1 MIKTRTWVILIAAA
15 AVVLAAAS
23 FFLLRSRS
31 EGTVVQIIQDNTVI
45 REIDLSRVSREYSFV
60 VESPYGGSN
69 TILVQPGRI
78 CVSEADCPDRICV
91 KSGWHSDSAAPIVCL
106 PHRLVI
112 RIEKNAAAGSEAV
125 PDAVSQ

>member
-1 MIKTRTWVILIAAA
+1 M
-15 AVVLAAAS
+15 
-23 FFLLRSRS
+23 
-31 EGTVVQIIQDNTVI
+31 I

-91 KSGWHSDSAAPIVCL
+91 HQGWLSDGAAPVVCM
-106 PHRLVI
+106 PHRLVL
-112 RIEKNAAAGSEAV
+112 RLKDGEEA
-125 PDAVSQ
+125 DAFVR

>member
-1 MIKTRTWVILIAAA
+1 M
-15 AVVLAAAS
+15 
-23 FFLLRSRS
+23 
-31 EGTVVQIIQDNTVI
+31 
-45 REIDLSRVSREYSFV
+45 

-91 KSGWHSDSAAPIVCL
+91 YQGWLTDDPIPIVCL

-112 RIEKNAAAGSEAV
+112 ALKDPTQAGS
-125 PDAVSQ
+125 DTVSR

>member
-91 KSGWHSDSAAPIVCL
+91 YQGWLTDDPIPIVCL

-112 RIEKNAAAGSEAV
+112 ALKDPTQAGS
-125 PDAVSQ
+125 DTVSR